1 MTKFTAFVIHGFRIA
16 ASYKI
21 NFINRYLS
29 VLLLLTLY
37 YFMDR
42 LVAQNGVSEVEG
54 GSYFTFL
61 LVGGIFAQFLN
72 LTVRAFS
79 VNIREELLAGT
90 LEPLLVTAT
99 PTVWAL
105 LGPSSWGL
113 LEGTLLILVQL
124 GLGAWLGADFS
135 QANWASGALV
145 MLFSL
150 SSLLCYGLFSA
161 GFIIVYKRS
170 DPLNYLVQAAV
181 QVFSG
186 VFFPVSTLPAWLRP
200 VSYALP
206 FTYAIDGLRGALIR
220 GEGLAALL
228 PQIGALALFTLLL
241 VPLGLGTLAY
251 AIRYMKQ
258 TGSLSHY

>member
-1 MTKFTAFVIHGFRIA
+1 MYKFLAFVTQGFRIA
-16 ASYKI
+16 SSYKI
-21 NFINRYLS
+21 NFVNRYLS
-29 VLLLLTLY
+29 VVFMLLLY

-42 LVAQNGVSEVEG
+42 LVAQNGVSQVGG

-90 LEPLLVTAT
+90 IEPLLVTAT

-105 LGPSSWGL
+105 LGPASWGL
-113 LEGTLLILVQL
+113 LEGLVMIGVQL
-124 GLGAWLGADFS
+124 GLGAWAGADFS
-135 QANWASGALV
+135 RANWAGAALV

-150 SSLLCYGLFSA
+150 SSLLSYGLFSA

-170 DPLNYLVQAAV
+170 DPINQLVQAAV
-181 QVFSG
+181 HVFSG
-186 VFFPVSTLPAWLRP
+186 VFFPVATLPPWLRT

-206 FTYAIDGLRGALIR
+206 FTYSIEGLRGALIR

-228 PQIGALALFTLLL
+228 PQIGALALFTVLL

-251 AIRYMKQ
+251 AIRHMKR